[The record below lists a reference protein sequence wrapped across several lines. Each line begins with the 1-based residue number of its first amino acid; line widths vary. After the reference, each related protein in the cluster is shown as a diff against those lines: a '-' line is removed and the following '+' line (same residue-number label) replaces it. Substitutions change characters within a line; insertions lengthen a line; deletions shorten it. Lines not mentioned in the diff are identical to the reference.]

1 MKLGHITYAIVASLL
16 LSGCFTGVESTPR
29 ISESD
34 VKREKAAISKPEDS
48 YLDGVAPEPVAD
60 WEPGKK
66 WRVTDSK
73 IRLIFGAGQESSSVS
88 EGDTLT
94 LAALT
99 ETVSVTGDRLAVV
112 NLQAPSGA
120 QLSYRT
126 SLSPAVMAK
135 SGSFEI
141 PHAVELS
148 LVEQVRGRMLGNVYW
163 IITTSRYDMS
173 GSASTGRR
181 FVPVTVTAVDAG
193 NEYYPVLLTLRDNTD
208 GDMFRLYM
216 SPDSSSRLPRR
227 FSALFSLSD
236 PRLRHP
242 QITDDIWHLII
253 NGKVAENMTRE
264 ECRLALGSP
273 SAINRQP
280 GYSYMREMWV
290 YENGIYLIF
299 EDGLL
304 RSFRQ

>member
-1 MKLGHITYAIVASLL
+1 MKLKHITYAVAASLL

-34 VKREKAAISKPEDS
+34 VKREKATVSKPEDS
-48 YLDGVAPEPVAD
+48 YLDGVASEPVAN
-60 WEPGKK
+60 WKPGKK

-73 IRLIFGAGQESSSVS
+73 IRLIFDAGQESSSVS
-88 EGDTLT
+88 DGDTLT

-112 NLQAPSGA
+112 NFLTSSGA

-126 SLSPAVMAK
+126 SLSPTVLAK
-135 SGSFEI
+135 SGSFDI

-148 LVEQVRGRMLGNVYW
+148 VVEQVRDRMLGNVYW
-163 IITTSRYDMS
+163 IITPSRYDMA
-173 GSASTGRR
+173 GSSTTGRR
-181 FVPVTVTAVDAG
+181 FVPVTVMAVDAG
-193 NEYYPVLLTLRDNTD
+193 NEYYPVLLTMRDNST

-242 QITDDIWHLII
+242 QISDDTWQLII

-273 SAINRQP
+273 STINRQP